1 MIDGMFQAGTD
12 QALDDQNKRLRVAP
26 PQPPAFSF
34 GDLAKAPFQG
44 IGSGIAKSLA
54 FGAEITGAFGDVLGA
69 YPEAM
74 DGITP
79 LTDEQKQQAEAARRK
94 LIDVGPGY
102 SNDVGDAFRARAKDI
117 MPDPA
122 STHVSAQVVAGLG
135 DFMTQAV
142 GYGLTLG
149 PAGPL
154 ALAGD
159 VGFTEADRLKQ
170 QGVDLPTRAKAGAV
184 AGAVAGVS
192 VVVPMSGATALTR
205 AAKGVAV
212 GEGGLIGQSLAEKA
226 ILKAG
231 GYDQI
236 ADTFD
241 PLDPVSLGLGLVP
254 GVLGAKFGH
263 AAPRALPPGAKP
275 ITDMGL
281 AERQALKFDD
291 VRLDAYAVQAAQRQ
305 GIPPEVL
312 LAVKNAGEKSNSGQT
327 SPKGA
332 QGVMQFMP
340 KTFKEFGKGDATDP
354 INSIDAGAAYL
365 KKLHDAYGD
374 WDAAVAHYNGGGAQ
388 AALVR
393 GGARPSIP
401 ETAAYLDRVKA
412 YLGKTVDNH
421 ATAAVKA
428 QPELVDAARVSQA
441 AAAIESS
448 RLTAAD
454 DLPGRDAHV
463 AAVETA
469 ADQIARGEPVSVP
482 APIIE
487 PPRPAPP
494 ILDWTAALDSAR
506 AAGHRIEWMSPQQ
519 YLDLSPEM
527 NANPGKLQRL
537 RDAAASEEPLR
548 ELPSLTVEAN
558 PDGTGGVIAQEGRHR
573 ATLYQEAGVR
583 EMPVFLGQTGPKVE
597 MRSFRGQDRDTVYQP
612 RLSPLPR
619 VDSLPALPNLQVGDA
634 ASFALRNGERVMIER
649 TVDRA
654 SGVSNPNA
662 PAAGP
667 VPSEFI
673 VRDAG
678 GERIGAM
685 SFVEGGTAI
694 DVGIDAAHQRKGI
707 GTLLYDLAEAS
718 GAKIPPPL
726 ETTSPAALAL
736 RASRAARDARAA
748 APARLAAAVEEVRR
762 VRDQARQPQDT
773 TRAPTAPEAARSETA
788 APARSATA
796 EAPAGLPAARGT
808 GDAQAAL
815 AEPIAQATVDRAAAE
830 VSMLNPDLLVQ
841 LDGMDA
847 PARVGDLLAKVKEEA
862 ARDAT
867 DAQLVQAAVECALR
881 N

>member
-44 IGSGIAKSLA
+44 ICSGIAKSLA

-74 DGITP
+74 GSITP
-79 LTDEQKQQAEAARRK
+79 LTEQQKQQAEVARRK
-94 LIDVGPGY
+94 LIDVGPSY
-102 SNDVGDAFRARAKDI
+102 SNDVGDTFRARAKDI

-142 GYGLTLG
+142 GYGLTFG

-192 VVVPMSGATALTR
+192 VVVPMSGATALSR
-205 AAKGVAV
+205 AAKGVGV

-263 AAPRALPPGAKP
+263 AAPKALPPGAKP

-327 SPKGA
+327 SPAGA

-365 KKLHDAYGD
+365 KKLHDSYGD

-412 YLGKTVDNH
+412 YLGKTVDDH
-421 ATAAVKA
+421 AAAAVKA

-482 APIIE
+482 A
-487 PPRPAPP
+487 
-494 ILDWTAALDSAR
+494 
-506 AAGHRIEWMSPQQ
+506 
-519 YLDLSPEM
+519 
-527 NANPGKLQRL
+527 
-537 RDAAASEEPLR
+537 
-548 ELPSLTVEAN
+548 V
-558 PDGTGGVIAQEGRHR
+558 
-573 ATLYQEAGVR
+573 
-583 EMPVFLGQTGPKVE
+583 
-597 MRSFRGQDRDTVYQP
+597 
-612 RLSPLPR
+612 